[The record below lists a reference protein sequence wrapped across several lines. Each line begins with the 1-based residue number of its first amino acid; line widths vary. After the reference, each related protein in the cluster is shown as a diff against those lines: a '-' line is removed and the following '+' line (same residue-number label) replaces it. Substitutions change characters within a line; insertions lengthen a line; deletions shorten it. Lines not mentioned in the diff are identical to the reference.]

1 MSGGVDYFTHCS
13 NNGTHDLYL
22 NDDEHAEEGYLTD
35 LLSHRAVDYVQR
47 MAASGQDDQPFF
59 LSLHYTAPH
68 WPWETREDGDIAQSV
83 KSNLFHLDGGNIHTY
98 HRMIHHMDEG
108 IGWLLDALRDTKQL
122 DNTLIVFTS
131 DNGGERFSDNWPLV
145 GGKMDLT
152 EGGIRVPWIAHW
164 PAVIS
169 AGAVSSQHCLTMDWS
184 ATMLDLG
191 GATIPDSHPLDGI
204 SLRPVLQDPTHL
216 IDRPLFWRMNHR
228 QQRAMR
234 SACWKYLRVDGNDF
248 FCGLTF
254 PVGDDHCSLILG
266 GWGGGVVG
274 LSSINGEDA
283 ANNAT
288 TKIMSF
294 DNNRWYAVRIRV
306 TAERI
311 ECFLDDE
318 QVIDQVLADIVL
330 SVRQEV
336 IPSQPLGIATYCTTA
351 EIRGIR
357 WRPVPG
363 PKARPPAP

>member
-1 MSGGVDYFTHCS
+1 MHPSTRSRRNLLSVMLLLFLPTLAARGDDPAWKPLFDGKTLGDWKPTPFGGEGEVTAAAGVLTIGMGVD
-13 NNGTHDLYL
+13 
-22 NDDEHAEEGYLTD
+22 
-35 LLSHRAVDYVQR
+35 LS
-47 MAASGQDDQPFF
+47 GI
-59 LSLHYTAPH
+59 T
-68 WPWETREDGDIAQSV
+68 WTGDFPKQNFEVS
-83 KSNLFHLDGGNIHTY
+83 
-98 HRMIHHMDEG
+98 
-108 IGWLLDALRDTKQL
+108 LDAR
-122 DNTLIVFTS
+122 
-131 DNGGERFSDNWPLV
+131 
-145 GGKMDLT
+145 
-152 EGGIRVPWIAHW
+152 
-164 PAVIS
+164 
-169 AGAVSSQHCLTMDWS
+169 
-184 ATMLDLG
+184 
-191 GATIPDSHPLDGI
+191 
-204 SLRPVLQDPTHL
+204 
-216 IDRPLFWRMNHR
+216 
-228 QQRAMR
+228 
-234 SACWKYLRVDGNDF
+234 RVDGNDF

-318 QVIDQVLADIVL
+318 QVIDQVLADSVL

-357 WRPVPG
+357 WRPVPA
-363 PKARPPAP
+363 PPARPPAP